1 MSQLL
6 IGQPAL
12 AESLARALNV
22 KGDLPQLTE
31 ADFNLA
37 LLTGNL
43 TDPEYRW
50 GGREGYYVNGT
61 SVTAVAAQFSA
72 AILGPRTGAGRS
84 AIAVVEKILIVNLT
98 GVANNFRF
106 GLLPASKTAATPT
119 LAGAPG
125 DDRIIQGRSVATSIF
140 GTGTGTSA
148 TDPRYFSQSGI
159 IRLPADQSIVIPGP
173 WVLTGAVMND
183 GAADTSVYFGVFTD
197 AVNTSLEATI
207 WWRERQLLASEAT

>member
-1 MSQLL
+1 MSELL

-12 AESLARALNV
+12 AEQLARALNV

-31 ADFNLA
+31 PAFNLA

-61 SVTAVAAQFSA
+61 SVAGVAAQFGA
-72 AILGPRTGAGRS
+72 CILGPRAGAARS

-98 GVANNFRF
+98 GVANNWRF
-106 GLLPASKTAATPT
+106 GLLPASKTAAVPT

-125 DDRIIQGRSVATSIF
+125 DDRIIAGRSVASSVF
-140 GTGTGTSA
+140 ATGTGTA
-148 TDPRYFSQSGI
+148 VADPRYFTQSGI

-173 WVLTGAVMND
+173 WVITGATMND
-183 GAADTSVYFGVFTD
+183 GAVDTLTYFGVFSD
-197 AVNTSLEATI
+197 AVNTAVECTM